1 MNPWTKKYI
10 PKFTREIIGQEASII
25 KIKQSLNL
33 KKPFLIHGPTGT
45 GKTTAAI
52 ALSKELGLEIFE
64 VNASDTRNKE
74 GIQNLL
80 GSSMQ
85 QQSLFSKGKLI
96 LVDDID
102 ALSGTKDRGGLG
114 AIEELITKP
123 KHLTFLTCIDPW
135 EDKFSKL
142 RKKCIL
148 IEFQS
153 LKRDSIINHLK
164 KICEEE
170 KVNYTEKDLQE
181 IAKLSKGDLRAA
193 INDLQAFSITK
204 TISTEDKSERDKE
217 EDLIFCLRKILK
229 SKKWNETI
237 NIFDKTNE
245 DLNECMLWLDENL
258 PKEYSSEDLKK
269 AYEKLSR
276 ADVFQG
282 RIRRWQYWRYL
293 VYINILITSGIAI
306 SKKETNPETPEYTR
320 TSRILKLWMAK
331 VRNAKKKSISEKIAT
346 VTHTSKHRALK
357 DTYPYLRKI
366 LQNPE
371 VIKELELD
379 EEEIEW
385 LRK

>member
-74 GIQNLL
+74 GIKNLL

-170 KVNYTEKDLQE
+170 KVNYNEKDLQE

>member
-170 KVNYTEKDLQE
+170 KVNYNEKDLQE

>member
-1 MNPWTKKYI
+1 
-10 PKFTREIIGQEASII
+10 
-25 KIKQSLNL
+25 
-33 KKPFLIHGPTGT
+33 
-45 GKTTAAI
+45 
-52 ALSKELGLEIFE
+52 
-64 VNASDTRNKE
+64 
-74 GIQNLL
+74 
-80 GSSMQ
+80 MQ

>member
-1 MNPWTKKYI
+1 
-10 PKFTREIIGQEASII
+10 
-25 KIKQSLNL
+25 
-33 KKPFLIHGPTGT
+33 
-45 GKTTAAI
+45 
-52 ALSKELGLEIFE
+52 
-64 VNASDTRNKE
+64 
-74 GIQNLL
+74 
-80 GSSMQ
+80 
-85 QQSLFSKGKLI
+85 
-96 LVDDID
+96 
-102 ALSGTKDRGGLG
+102 
-114 AIEELITKP
+114 
-123 KHLTFLTCIDPW
+123 
-135 EDKFSKL
+135 
-142 RKKCIL
+142 
-148 IEFQS
+148 
-153 LKRDSIINHLK
+153 
-164 KICEEE
+164 
-170 KVNYTEKDLQE
+170 
-181 IAKLSKGDLRAA
+181 
-193 INDLQAFSITK
+193 
-204 TISTEDKSERDKE
+204 
-217 EDLIFCLRKILK
+217 LK

-371 VIKELELD
+371 V
-379 EEEIEW
+379 
-385 LRK
+385 

>member
-357 DTYPYLRKI
+357 DTYPYLRMI

>member
-1 MNPWTKKYI
+1 MDPLTKKYL
-10 PKFTREIIGQEASII
+10 PKYIKEIIGQEQSLI
-25 KIKQSLNL
+25 KLRQSLNL
-33 KKPFLIHGPTGT
+33 KKPFLVYGPTGT
-45 GKTTAAI
+45 GKTSAAI
-52 ALSKELGLEIFE
+52 ALSEELDLEMFE
-64 VNASDTRNKE
+64 VNASDARNKE
-74 GIQNLL
+74 SIQRIL

-123 KHLTFLTCIDPW
+123 KHLTILTCIDPW

-153 LKRDSIINHLK
+153 LKRDQIINHLRN
-164 KICEEE
+164 ICNAEDITFE
-170 KVNYTEKDLQE
+170 EKDLQE
-181 IAKLSKGDLRAA
+181 IAKYSKGDLRAA
-193 INDLQAFSITK
+193 INDLQTYSITK

-237 NIFDKTNE
+237 NIFNKTNE

-269 AYEKLSR
+269 AYNHLYR
-276 ADVFQG
+276 ADVFNG
-282 RIRRWQYWRYL
+282 RIRRWQHWRFL
-293 VYINILITSGIAI
+293 VYINILITAGIAT
-306 SKKETNPETPEYTR
+306 SKTETNPESPEYTR
-320 TSRILKLWMAK
+320 TTRILKLWMAK
-331 VRNAKKKSISEKIAT
+331 VRNAKKKSISEKIAL
-346 VTHTSKHRALK
+346 VTHTSKHRAQK
-357 DTYPYLRKI
+357 DTFPYLRRI
-366 LQNPE
+366 LHDSK
-371 VIKELELD
+371 VVAELELD
-379 EEEIEW
+379 EEEIGW
-385 LRK
+385 LNK